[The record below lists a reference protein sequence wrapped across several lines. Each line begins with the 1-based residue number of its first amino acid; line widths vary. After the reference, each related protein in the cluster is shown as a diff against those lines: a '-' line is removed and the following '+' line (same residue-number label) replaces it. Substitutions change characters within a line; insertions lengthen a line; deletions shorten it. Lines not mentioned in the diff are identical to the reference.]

1 MRVDF
6 GWGSSRIRGKHGQQQ
21 GGLRGSLH
29 RTAQDAAHGVGIAH
43 PRASN
48 EVIAA
53 VDPSPIKV
61 PVEVEE
67 PTIPAPPEDAEAGW
81 QFLKVLWRHRKI
93 LMCCTFA
100 NLGAAMYGFDN
111 LTLSLCLSMQPFVE
125 DFGSLEGGVYA
136 IPAYW
141 QSLWN
146 ALAQVGT
153 ALGCYA
159 AGPISDRF
167 GRRLAFLVA
176 AIISAAGVAVV
187 YTSSSPGQFLGGKII
202 NALGLGL
209 AITAGQ
215 TYVSE
220 ITPTAIRGVA
230 LSAFTMSMNLG
241 YMIAASVAFTRIS
254 IPDRSGYKL
263 VFAAEW
269 IWPGLLLLGVPFIPE
284 SPYYLVR
291 NGKMEAAAQS
301 LRKLHHSAEPIEPV
315 LQAIRSI
322 TNHESYIKEG
332 ASFIECF
339 RGINWRRTRIVLY
352 ANGLSQMLGATFM
365 SNAPY
370 FMIVAGMSAT
380 SSAMLVELGIG
391 LAIISSA
398 FSFWAM
404 TVFGRRTMILGG
416 TVFASSLFLIMGIAS
431 SVPNQTKA
439 SLWCVGIS
447 LQLVWLSIGPVI
459 GPAMALAGELSAVKL
474 RAQTLAIGF
483 LFNYTFSTI
492 FNVVVPYMF
501 NTDAG
506 NLGGKMGWIFFGA
519 SLIALVIIWLEFP
532 ETKGLSFAQIE
543 DRFEMRVK
551 ARQFTKYHS
560 EVDTTDVIKASE
572 EQVEYLEGTVAGK

>member
-1 MRVDF
+1 MTRETVP
-6 GWGSSRIRGKHGQQQ
+6 Q
-21 GGLRGSLH
+21 
-29 RTAQDAAHGVGIAH
+29 
-43 PRASN
+43 
-48 EVIAA
+48 
-53 VDPSPIKV
+53 PSPRPIAV
-61 PVEVEE
+61 GFEE
-67 PTIPAPPEDAEAGW
+67 STIATPAENAESGW
-81 QFLKVLWRHRKI
+81 AFFKVLWKHRKI
-93 LMCCTFA
+93 LACCTFA
-100 NLGAAMYGFDN
+100 NIGAAMYGFDN

-125 DFGSLEGGVYA
+125 EFGALENGTYA

-146 ALAQVGT
+146 ALSQVAT
-153 ALGCYA
+153 AMGCYA

-187 YTSSSPGQFLGGKII
+187 YTSSSPGQFLGGKMV

-269 IWPGLLLLGVPFIPE
+269 IWPGLLLLGLPLIPE

-291 NGKMEAAAQS
+291 NGKMESAARS
-301 LRKLHHSAEPIEPV
+301 LRKLHDSSDSIDPV
-315 LQAIRSI
+315 LQAIKSI
-322 TNHESYIKEG
+322 TDHESYIKEN
-332 ASFIECF
+332 ASFRECF

-380 SSAMLVELGIG
+380 SGAMLVELGIG

-404 TVFGRRTMILGG
+404 TVFGRRTMILSG
-416 TVFASSLFLIMGIAS
+416 TAFAGALFLIMGIAS
-431 SVPNQTKA
+431 SIPNQSTA

-447 LQLVWLSIGPVI
+447 LQLVWLSIGPAI

-506 NLGGKMGWIFFGA
+506 NLGGKMGWIFFGT
-519 SLIALVIIWLEFP
+519 SVIAVAIVWFEFP

-543 DRFEMRVK
+543 DRFEMRVE

-572 EQVEYLEGTVAGK
+572 EQVEYLDGKDVEK